1 MITDLPN
8 KYPAFGLDHCLG
20 AYLQPSDTNIEFR
33 TRLQM
38 KQSLLCQ
45 PTIPWSSHAF
55 YFLPTVC
62 TLFYKILEKNTL
74 EFLTRYFQW
83 SEDSRQLSQVW

>member
-45 PTIPWSSHAF
+45 PTIP
-55 YFLPTVC
+55 
-62 TLFYKILEKNTL
+62 
-74 EFLTRYFQW
+74 
-83 SEDSRQLSQVW
+83 

>member
-38 KQSLLCQ
+38 KKSALSTYNSVKFTCLLF
-45 PTIPWSSHAF
+45 PSYSVYIV
-55 YFLPTVC
+55 L
-62 TLFYKILEKNTL
+62 
-74 EFLTRYFQW
+74 
-83 SEDSRQLSQVW
+83 